1 MFCCYPFLFKVK
13 KLTPRVV
20 HAAKILFKDPDN
32 EVNIK
37 LVDCACDY
45 FKQRMKYVIIMQCL
59 QYISNIQ
66 CMCTCVYINVYL
78 HILLE

>member
-1 MFCCYPFLFKVK
+1 MK

-32 EVNIK
+32 EVKIN

-45 FKQRMKYVIIMQCL
+45 FKQRMKYVIIM
-59 QYISNIQ
+59 
-66 CMCTCVYINVYL
+66 
-78 HILLE
+78 